1 MYCLLEN
8 PIFHEPG
15 KDYPV
20 NNRENRARS
29 YGISA
34 YRQLPGL
41 FLLTLF
47 VNGFRYLLSS
57 GGDGTDSAKK
67 GIVNAIIGIVIV
79 SFSYGI
85 AVFIESTIKI
95 TVK

>member
-1 MYCLLEN
+1 MVIEN
-8 PIFHEPG
+8 IVVF
-15 KDYPV
+15 
-20 NNRENRARS
+20 
-29 YGISA
+29 ISDIA
-34 YRQLPGL
+34 KWMLGVTGL
-41 FLLTLF
+41 VFLLTLF